1 MRFPTDEELLSQF
14 KLYLGQRLKQ
24 LEYICTIYRDNKD
37 KKNELAAVKKKVMKI
52 DKSRLV

>member
-52 DKSRLV
+52 DKSRLI